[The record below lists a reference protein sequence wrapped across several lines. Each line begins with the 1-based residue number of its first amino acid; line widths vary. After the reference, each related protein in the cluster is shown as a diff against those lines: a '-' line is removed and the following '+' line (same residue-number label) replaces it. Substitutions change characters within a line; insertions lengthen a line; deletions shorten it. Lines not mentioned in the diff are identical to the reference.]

1 MADGDRAVATWFP
14 VSKDSWGLDVVTLLA
29 VIGESSMEDHAQ
41 PITASVLCLLPRI
54 LPAPQALLKSRRPTR
69 LPTYNA
75 QMVGVH
81 NGVALDS
88 VGFFANIIHPLDDQA
103 PYSFKVLEIK
113 HTDEVFANGIGAP
126 PRRSSWA
133 SSLSIVS
140 KLWNRPVENGTLAPS
155 KPGLERPPSEHAAHD
170 KSTLEG
176 DRGVKFDVD
185 VEKGDDPLEPT
196 MGIKRRRTAK
206 EKVTDFMANPT
217 LTPTARPAVPPAWS
231 SPIHVAG
238 VASFVLT
245 MLIFGLTAYWKDG
258 NALIAIFIISVQAS
272 LVGYASWWRPR
283 LMVRPPHTTNVPP
296 GDMMIRTREGAFIL
310 VKCTEEVAREL
321 YTGTEDCEYHVGPKT
336 YRFLM
341 AMGTMLLMVG
351 VVLLGNTRFEAQVL
365 ISGSYIALN
374 GAYWLLGMLPRRYFW
389 DLSRY
394 EWEDITPPDAKNSD
408 KMVVGAGNS
417 GVEGFPSFTR
427 TLWYAIRETKSTG
440 WVERSGAAPSTSQWR
455 QWLREAGENSRTN
468 RNWPAVSRKDEIMRQ
483 NVSGADSSPGGPEA
497 DPAAQHAPLR
507 EVQPDS
513 EPVKTGQL

>member
-1 MADGDRAVATWFP
+1 MADGPVATWFP

-29 VIGESSMEDHAQ
+29 VIGESSMEDSAQ

-54 LPAPQALLKSRRPTR
+54 LPAPQALLKSKRPTR

-113 HTDEVFANGIGAP
+113 HTDDVFLNGIGKP
-126 PRRSSWA
+126 PRRGSWA
-133 SSLSIVS
+133 GR
-140 KLWNRPVENGTLAPS
+140 LWNRSVAKGKSAALKHS
-155 KPGLERPPSEHAAHD
+155 IDRPPSEHAPREKD
-170 KSTLEG
+170 TREG
-176 DRGVKFDVD
+176 AKGVKFDVD
-185 VEKGDDPLEPT
+185 VEKGDHPPEPT

-231 SPIHVAG
+231 SPIHVAT

-283 LMVRPPHTTNVPP
+283 LMVRPPHTTDVPP

-341 AMGTMLLMVG
+341 ALGTMLLMVG

-394 EWEDITPPDAKNSD
+394 EWKDITPPDAKNAEI
-408 KMVVGAGNS
+408 MVVGGAGNS
-417 GVEGFPSFTR
+417 GVEGYPSFTR

-455 QWLREAGENSRTN
+455 MWLREAGENARKN
-468 RNWPAVSRKDEIMRQ
+468 RNWPAVKRKDEIMRQ
-483 NVSGADSSPGGPEA
+483 NVDGVDSSPGGPEA

-507 EVQPDS
+507 EVQPDP
-513 EPVKTGQL
+513 ETVKTGHL

>member
-1 MADGDRAVATWFP
+1 MADGEGPVATWFP

-54 LPAPQALLKSRRPTR
+54 LPAPQALLKSKRPTR
-69 LPTYNA
+69 LPIYSA

-113 HTDEVFANGIGAP
+113 HRDEVFLGTP
-126 PRRSSWA
+126 PRKG
-133 SSLSIVS
+133 SLVS
-140 KLWNRPVENGTLAPS
+140 RLWKRWQDNKKRAAQKPTLN
-155 KPGLERPPSEHAAHD
+155 RPPSEHDAQEMD
-170 KSTLEG
+170 RREG
-176 DRGVKFDVD
+176 AKGVRFHPD
-185 VEKGDDPLEPT
+185 VEKGDHEPEPT

-206 EKVTDFMANPT
+206 EKVTDFIANPT
-217 LTPTARPAVPPAWS
+217 LTPTRRPAVPPAWS
-231 SPIHVAG
+231 SPIHVATVG
-238 VASFVLT
+238 SFVLT
-245 MLIFGLTAYWKDG
+245 ILIVGLTAYWKDG
-258 NALIAIFIISVQAS
+258 NALVAIFIISVQAS

-296 GDMMIRTREGAFIL
+296 GDMMIRTREGAFLLI
-310 VKCTEEVAREL
+310 KCTEEVAREL

-341 AMGTMLLMVG
+341 AMATMMLMCG
-351 VVLLGNTRFEAQVL
+351 VVLLGNTRLEAQVL
-365 ISGSYIALN
+365 ISGSYILLN

-394 EWEDITPPDAKNSD
+394 EWEDITPQDAKNSD
-408 KMVVGAGNS
+408 KVVNLGAENN
-417 GVEGFPSFTR
+417 GVEGYPSFTR

-440 WVERSGAAPSTSQWR
+440 WVERSGAAPSTPQWKR
-455 QWLREAGENSRTN
+455 WLREAGENAHKN
-468 RNWPAVSRKDEIMRQ
+468 RNWPAVSRKDQIMRE
-483 NVSGADSSPGGPEA
+483 NADGPDA
-497 DPAAQHAPLR
+497 DLAAQHAPLR
-507 EVQPDS
+507 EVQPAP
-513 EPVKTGQL
+513 EPVQTGQL

>member
-1 MADGDRAVATWFP
+1 MADSDGPVATWFP

-54 LPAPQALLKSRRPTR
+54 LPAPQALLKSKRPTR

-113 HTDEVFANGIGAP
+113 HTDDVFANGIGAP
-126 PRRSSWA
+126 PRRGSWA
-133 SSLSIVS
+133 GR
-140 KLWNRPVENGTLAPS
+140 LWNRSVAKGKSAALKHS
-155 KPGLERPPSEHAAHD
+155 IDRPPSEHADCKKDTRQGA
-170 KSTLEG
+170 K
-176 DRGVKFDVD
+176 GVKFDVD
-185 VEKGDDPLEPT
+185 VEKGDQPPEPT

-231 SPIHVAG
+231 SPIHVAT

-394 EWEDITPPDAKNSD
+394 EWKDITPSDAKNSD
-408 KMVVGAGNS
+408 RMVVGGADNN
-417 GVEGFPSFTR
+417 GVEGYPSFTR

-455 QWLREAGENSRTN
+455 KWLREAGENARKN
-468 RNWPAVSRKDEIMRQ
+468 RNWPAVSRKDEIMKQ
-483 NVSGADSSPGGPEA
+483 NVDGADSSPGGPEA

-507 EVQPDS
+507 EVQPDP
-513 EPVKTGQL
+513 ETVKTGHL

>member
-1 MADGDRAVATWFP
+1 MADGEGPVATWFP
-14 VSKDSWGLDVVTLLA
+14 VDKNSWGLDVVTLLA

-75 QMVGVH
+75 QMVGVY

-88 VGFFANIIHPLDDQA
+88 VGFFANIIHPLDDHV
-103 PYSFKVLEIK
+103 PYSFRVIEIK
-113 HTDEVFANGIGAP
+113 HTDEVFGIGKP
-126 PRRSSWA
+126 PRRGSWA
-133 SSLSIVS
+133 GR
-140 KLWNRPVENGTLAPS
+140 LWKRSVGKSAPR
-155 KPGLERPPSEHAAHD
+155 KQVLDRPPSELDADD
-170 KSTLEG
+170 KKARDGTTK
-176 DRGVKFDVD
+176 GVKFDVD
-185 VEKGDDPLEPT
+185 VEKGSHAPPEPT

-206 EKVTDFMANPT
+206 EKVTDFIANPT
-217 LTPTARPAVPPAWS
+217 LTPTTRPAVPPAWS
-231 SPIHVAG
+231 SPIHIAT

-258 NALIAIFIISVQAS
+258 NALIAIFIISTQAS

-283 LMVRPPHTTNVPP
+283 LMVRPPHSTNVPP

-321 YTGTEDCEYHVGPKT
+321 YTGTEDCEYHVGDKT

-341 AMGTMLLMVG
+341 ALGTMLLMVG

-365 ISGSYIALN
+365 ISGSYIILN
-374 GAYWLLGMLPRRYFW
+374 GAYWLLGMLPRKYFW

-394 EWEDITPPDAKNSD
+394 KWEDITPADAKNAD
-408 KMVVGAGNS
+408 KMVVGAD

-427 TLWYAIRETKSTG
+427 TLWYAIRETKHTG

-455 QWLREAGENSRTN
+455 QWLKEAGENAHKN
-468 RNWPAVSRKDEIMRQ
+468 RKWPSVSRKDEIMRE
-483 NVSGADSSPGGPEA
+483 NVNGPNFSPGGPEA
-497 DPAAQHAPLR
+497 DSAAQHAPLR
-507 EVQPDS
+507 EVQPNP

>member
-1 MADGDRAVATWFP
+1 MADGEGPIATWFP

-54 LPAPQALLKSRRPTR
+54 LPAPQALLKSKRPMR
-69 LPTYNA
+69 LPIYSA

-113 HTDEVFANGIGAP
+113 HRDEVFLGKP
-126 PRRSSWA
+126 PRKA
-133 SSLSIVS
+133 SLAAR
-140 KLWNRPVENGTLAPS
+140 LWERWLEMKKPAAPKPTLN
-155 KPGLERPPSEHAAHD
+155 RPPSELDASEKDTRDGA
-170 KSTLEG
+170 K
-176 DRGVKFDVD
+176 GVRFDPD
-185 VEKGDDPLEPT
+185 VEKGDHEPEPT

-206 EKVTDFMANPT
+206 EKVTDFIANPT
-217 LTPTARPAVPPAWS
+217 LTPTSRPAVPPAWS
-231 SPIHVAG
+231 SPIHVAS
-238 VASFVLT
+238 VVSFVLT
-245 MLIFGLTAYWKDG
+245 LLIVGLTAYWKDG

-296 GDMMIRTREGAFIL
+296 GDMMIRTREGAFLLI
-310 VKCTEEVAREL
+310 KCTEEVAREL

-341 AMGTMLLMVG
+341 AMATMLLMVG
-351 VVLLGNTRFEAQVL
+351 VVLLGNTRLEAQVL
-365 ISGSYIALN
+365 ISGSYILLN

-408 KMVVGAGNS
+408 KIVTASMDSN
-417 GVEGFPSFTR
+417 GVEGYPSFTR

-440 WVERSGAAPSTSQWR
+440 WVERSGAAPSTSQWKK
-455 QWLREAGENSRTN
+455 WLREAGEKAHTD
-468 RNWPAVSRKDEIMRQ
+468 RNWPAVSRKDQIMRE
-483 NVSGADSSPGGPEA
+483 STDGPEA
-497 DPAAQHAPLR
+497 DHAAQHAPLR
-507 EVQPDS
+507 EVQPPA

>member
-1 MADGDRAVATWFP
+1 MADADGPVATWFP

-29 VIGESSMEDHAQ
+29 VIGESSMEDSAQ

-54 LPAPQALLKSRRPTR
+54 LPAPQALLKSKRPTR

-103 PYSFKVLEIK
+103 PYSFKVLEIR
-113 HTDEVFANGIGAP
+113 HTDDVFLNGIGTP
-126 PRRSSWA
+126 PRRGSWA
-133 SSLSIVS
+133 GR
-140 KLWNRPVENGTLAPS
+140 LWNRSVAKGKSAALKHS
-155 KPGLERPPSEHAAHD
+155 IDRPPSEHAPREKD
-170 KSTLEG
+170 TREG
-176 DRGVKFDVD
+176 AKGVKFDVD
-185 VEKGDDPLEPT
+185 VEKGDHPPEPT

-231 SPIHVAG
+231 SPIHVAT
-238 VASFVLT
+238 VASFILT

-341 AMGTMLLMVG
+341 ALGTMLLMVG

-394 EWEDITPPDAKNSD
+394 EWNDITPPDAKNAD
-408 KMVVGAGNS
+408 RMVVGGGDNS
-417 GVEGFPSFTR
+417 VVEGYPSFTR

-455 QWLREAGENSRTN
+455 MWLREAGENARKN
-468 RNWPAVSRKDEIMRQ
+468 RNWPAVSRKDQIMKQ
-483 NVSGADSSPGGPEA
+483 NVDGADSSPGGPEA

-507 EVQPDS
+507 EVQPDP
-513 EPVKTGQL
+513 ETVKTGHL

>member
-1 MADGDRAVATWFP
+1 MAESSVATWFP

-41 PITASVLCLLPRI
+41 TITASVLCLLPRI
-54 LPAPQALLKSRRPTR
+54 LPAPQALLKSKRPTR

-75 QMVGVH
+75 QLVGVH

-88 VGFFANIIHPLDDQA
+88 VGFFANIIHPLDDHA
-103 PYSFKVLEIK
+103 PYSFRVLEIK
-113 HTDEVFANGIGAP
+113 HRDEVFANGIGTP
-126 PRRSSWA
+126 PRRGSWA
-133 SSLSIVS
+133 GRLWGRSVGKGKSAPPKKSLD
-140 KLWNRPVENGTLAPS
+140 
-155 KPGLERPPSEHAAHD
+155 RPPSEHAAQE
-170 KSTLEG
+170 KSPREG
-176 DRGVKFDVD
+176 SKGVKFDVD
-185 VEKGDDPLEPT
+185 VEKGDHPTDPT

-206 EKVTDFMANPT
+206 EKVTEFMANPT
-217 LTPTARPAVPPAWS
+217 LTPTARPAVPPAWN
-231 SPIHVAG
+231 SPIHVAT

-365 ISGSYIALN
+365 TSGSYIALN
-374 GAYWLLGMLPRRYFW
+374 GVYWLLGMIPRKHFW

-394 EWEDITPPDAKNSD
+394 EWKDITPDDAKHSD
-408 KMVVGAGNS
+408 KMASAGADSN

-440 WVERSGAAPSTSQWR
+440 WVERSGTAPSTSQWR
-455 QWLREAGENSRTN
+455 QWLREAGENSRKN

-483 NVSGADSSPGGPEA
+483 NIDGADSSPGGPEA
-497 DPAAQHAPLR
+497 DHAAQHAPLR
-507 EVQPDS
+507 EVQPDP
-513 EPVKTGQL
+513 EPAKTGQL

>member
-1 MADGDRAVATWFP
+1 MSDGDGPVATWFP

-54 LPAPQALLKSRRPTR
+54 LPAPQALLKSKRPTR
-69 LPTYNA
+69 LPIYNA

-113 HTDEVFANGIGAP
+113 HREDVCLNGMGKP
-126 PRRSSWA
+126 PRRGSWA
-133 SSLSIVS
+133 GR
-140 KLWNRPVENGTLAPS
+140 WWGRPAGKDTPAPP
-155 KPGLERPPSEHAAHD
+155 KKILGRPPSEHA
-170 KSTLEG
+170 SQEEG
-176 DRGVKFDVD
+176 TRAGPRGVKFDVD
-185 VEKGDDPLEPT
+185 VEKGDGPPEPT

-231 SPIHVAG
+231 SPIHVAT

-374 GAYWLLGMLPRRYFW
+374 GVYWLLGMLPRRYFW

-394 EWEDITPPDAKNSD
+394 EWEDITPPDAKNAET
-408 KMVVGAGNS
+408 MVVGAAEKN

-440 WVERSGAAPSTSQWR
+440 WVERSGAAPSTSQWKL
-455 QWLREAGENSRTN
+455 WLREAGMNAQHN
-468 RNWPAVSRKDEIMRQ
+468 RAWPAVSRKDQIMRS
-483 NVSGADSSPGGPEA
+483 NLDEADSSPGGPEA
-497 DPAAQHAPLR
+497 DRAAQHAPLR
-507 EVQPDS
+507 EVQPNP
-513 EPVKTGQL
+513 EPVQTGHL

>member
-1 MADGDRAVATWFP
+1 MADGEGPVATWFP

-54 LPAPQALLKSRRPTR
+54 LPAPQALLKSKRPTR
-69 LPTYNA
+69 LPTYSA

-88 VGFFANIIHPLDDQA
+88 VGFFANIIHPLDDQVA
-103 PYSFKVLEIK
+103 YSFKVLEIK
-113 HTDEVFANGIGAP
+113 HKDEVFFGTAP
-126 PRRSSWA
+126 KRGSWVGRLWKRSLGKGKPA
-133 SSLSIVS
+133 SPKQSL
-140 KLWNRPVENGTLAPS
+140 N
-155 KPGLERPPSEHAAHD
+155 RPPSEHAAPE
-170 KSTLEG
+170 KETREG
-176 DRGVKFDVD
+176 AKGVKFIDAD
-185 VEKGDDPLEPT
+185 LEKGDHPPEPT

-206 EKVTDFMANPT
+206 EKVTEFIANPT
-217 LTPTARPAVPPAWS
+217 LTPTTRPAVPPAWS
-231 SPIHVAG
+231 SPIHVAT
-238 VASFVLT
+238 VVSFVLT

-272 LVGYASWWRPR
+272 LAGYASWWRPR

-296 GDMMIRTREGAFIL
+296 GDMMIRTREGAFLL

-341 AMGTMLLMVG
+341 AMATMLLMVG
-351 VVLLGNTRFEAQVL
+351 VVLLGNTRLEAQVL
-365 ISGSYIALN
+365 TSASYILLN

-394 EWEDITPPDAKNSD
+394 EWTDITPEDAKN
-408 KMVVGAGNS
+408 AGKRPAPGTTDN
-417 GVEGFPSFTR
+417 GVEGYPSFTR

-455 QWLREAGENSRTN
+455 QWLREAGENARKGARKN
-468 RNWPAVSRKDEIMRQ
+468 RDWPAVSRKDEIMRE
-483 NVSGADSSPGGPEA
+483 NIGGADSSPGGPEA
-497 DPAAQHAPLR
+497 DDAAQHAPLR

-513 EPVKTGQL
+513 EPVKTGHL

>member
-1 MADGDRAVATWFP
+1 MADADGPVATWFP

-29 VIGESSMEDHAQ
+29 VIGESSMEDSAQ

-54 LPAPQALLKSRRPTR
+54 LPAPQALLKSKRPTR

-113 HTDEVFANGIGAP
+113 HTDDVFLNGIGTP
-126 PRRSSWA
+126 PRRGSWA
-133 SSLSIVS
+133 GR
-140 KLWNRPVENGTLAPS
+140 LWNRSVAKGKSAALKHS
-155 KPGLERPPSEHAAHD
+155 IDRPPSEHAPREKD
-170 KSTLEG
+170 TREG
-176 DRGVKFDVD
+176 TKGVKFDVD
-185 VEKGDDPLEPT
+185 VEKGDHPPEPT

-231 SPIHVAG
+231 SPIHVAT
-238 VASFVLT
+238 VASFILT

-341 AMGTMLLMVG
+341 ALGTMLLMVG

-394 EWEDITPPDAKNSD
+394 EWNDITPPDAKNAD
-408 KMVVGAGNS
+408 RMVVGGGDNS
-417 GVEGFPSFTR
+417 VVEGYPSFTR

-455 QWLREAGENSRTN
+455 MWLREAGENARKN
-468 RNWPAVSRKDEIMRQ
+468 RNWPAVSRKDQIMKQ
-483 NVSGADSSPGGPEA
+483 NVDGADSYPGGPES

-507 EVQPDS
+507 EVQPDP
-513 EPVKTGQL
+513 ETVKTGHL

>member
-1 MADGDRAVATWFP
+1 MADGEGPVATWFP
-14 VSKDSWGLDVVTLLA
+14 VSKESWGLDVVTLLA

-54 LPAPQALLKSRRPTR
+54 LPAPQALLKSKRPTR

-113 HTDEVFANGIGAP
+113 HRDDVFLGTKPQKGPLVGRLWQHLLGKRKLAAP
-126 PRRSSWA
+126 
-133 SSLSIVS
+133 
-140 KLWNRPVENGTLAPS
+140 KH
-155 KPGLERPPSEHAAHD
+155 KLERPPSEHAAPEKD
-170 KSTLEG
+170 KREG
-176 DRGVKFDVD
+176 GKGVKFDVD
-185 VEKGDDPLEPT
+185 VEKGDHQPEPT

-206 EKVTDFMANPT
+206 EKVTDFIANPT
-217 LTPTARPAVPPAWS
+217 LTPTTRPAVPPAWS
-231 SPIHVAG
+231 SPIHVAS
-238 VASFVLT
+238 VASFVMT

-296 GDMMIRTREGAFIL
+296 GDMMIRTREGAFLL

-341 AMGTMLLMVG
+341 AMATMLLMVG
-351 VVLLGNTRFEAQVL
+351 VVLLGNTRLEAQVL

-408 KMVVGAGNS
+408 KPVNEMNN
-417 GVEGFPSFTR
+417 GVEGYPSFTR

-440 WVERSGAAPSTSQWR
+440 WVERSGAAPSTSQWK
-455 QWLREAGENSRTN
+455 QWLREAGENAHKN

-483 NVSGADSSPGGPEA
+483 NINGANSSPGGPEA
-497 DPAAQHAPLR
+497 DHAAQHAPLR

>member
-1 MADGDRAVATWFP
+1 MADSDGPVATWFP

-41 PITASVLCLLPRI
+41 PITASVMCLLPRI
-54 LPAPQALLKSRRPTR
+54 LPAPQALLKSKRPTR

-113 HTDEVFANGIGAP
+113 HRDDVFANGMGTP
-126 PRRSSWA
+126 PRRGSWA
-133 SSLSIVS
+133 GR
-140 KLWNRPVENGTLAPS
+140 LWNRSAAKGKSAALKHSVD
-155 KPGLERPPSEHAAHD
+155 RPPSEKAACEKD
-170 KSTLEG
+170 TREG
-176 DRGVKFDVD
+176 AKGVRFDDD
-185 VEKGDDPLEPT
+185 VEKGDHPPEPT

-231 SPIHVAG
+231 SPIHVAT

-258 NALIAIFIISVQAS
+258 NALIAIFIISVQGS

-374 GAYWLLGMLPRRYFW
+374 GVYWLLGMLPRRYFW

-394 EWEDITPPDAKNSD
+394 EWNDITPSDAKNSD
-408 KMVVGAGNS
+408 RMVVGGADNS
-417 GVEGFPSFTR
+417 GVEGYPSFTR

-455 QWLREAGENSRTN
+455 RWLREAGENSRKN
-468 RNWPAVSRKDEIMRQ
+468 RNWPAVRRKDEIMKE
-483 NVSGADSSPGGPEA
+483 NVDGADSSPGGPEA

-507 EVQPDS
+507 EVQPDP
-513 EPVKTGQL
+513 ETVKTGHL